1 MTSKRL
7 REEWNVIP
15 NRGMLPN
22 EIKSRM
28 WKNIR
33 NASIDKYKIFYNWTA
48 AACIVFIVSITGYYN
63 LNQLHY
69 SKTQTASVKTL
80 DKDIRLLCLPDGTRV
95 WLNQNTEIEY
105 PSEFS
110 GKDRKIT
117 LKGEAFFEVKR
128 DVAHPF
134 IISSGSIKTTVLGTS
149 FTIKAYNNDQ
159 SEVNVRTGKV
169 KVESDENTVFLIRG
183 DKAVYKAETSI
194 LNKQKSNVLE
204 PQWKKVLVYVDDLT
218 LEQVL
223 DKLKTDH
230 DFEINYADENLKNLK
245 MQGTLDMRQTFY
257 ETLQTIAFALEIKIK
272 STGKNKY
279 QISR

>member
-7 REEWNVIP
+7 REEWNAIP

-28 WKNIR
+28 WTNIR
-33 NASIDKYKIFYNWTA
+33 KVTIDKYKILYNWTA

-69 SKTQTASVKTL
+69 SKTQIASVKTL

-110 GKDRKIT
+110 GKERNIT

-149 FTIKAYNNDQ
+149 FNIKAYDTDHP
-159 SEVNVRTGKV
+159 EVNVRTGKV
-169 KVESDENTVFLIRG
+169 KVESDENTVFLVRG
-183 DKAVYKAETSI
+183 DKAVYKTETSV
-194 LNKQKSNVLE
+194 LDKQKSNVFE

-223 DKLKTDH
+223 AKLKTDH
-230 DFEINYADENLKNLK
+230 DFEVNYANENLKNLK

-257 ETLQTIAFALEIKIK
+257 ETLQTISFALEIKIK
-272 STGKNKY
+272 STGKNTY
-279 QISR
+279 QISH